1 MKSVFGVAEL
11 ALNAS
16 LYLPII
22 TGSSAKLPMNQTQIE
37 ANRLIDGSTPMSS
50 NQILE
55 KLTGLG
61 IDCTTIDHPPMFSV
75 SDSKSLRATPQGQG
89 DLKNLFLKNKK
100 GQMWLVS
107 CHEDQK
113 VDLKALARGLS
124 AGRFSFGS
132 EQRLMEYLGVRPGSV
147 SPLALINDRGC
158 AVKFIIDSN
167 LVKTENLYV
176 HPLINTRT
184 TTIRSKDL
192 LMFASH
198 IDHPVHVLD
207 FD

>member
-1 MKSVFGVAEL
+1 
-11 ALNAS
+11 
-16 LYLPII
+16 
-22 TGSSAKLPMNQTQIE
+22 MNQTQIQ
-37 ANRLIDGSTPMSS
+37 ANRLIDGSTPMNS

-55 KLTGLG
+55 KLIELG

-75 SDSKSLRATPQGQG
+75 SDSKSLRATPEGQG

-107 CHEDQK
+107 CHEDQM
-113 VDLKALARGLS
+113 VDLKELARRLS

-147 SPLALINDRGC
+147 SPLALINDSGC

-184 TTIRSKDL
+184 TTILTKDL

-198 IDHPVHVLD
+198 IDHPAQVLD